1 MESGASG
8 LPVLAEAIVGRH
20 LRGSWMADR
29 EVYRIYRVMN
39 GVRRHGVVAAP
50 LVLRKETLFVPTLG
64 PAVERVAEDGTR
76 CAQARA
82 TLPPLARRL
91 LADVEWHGEIRMDRW
106 LGPQADA
113 GRARLLLVRL
123 LLVWSRSFHTE
134 SGYHTAVVIPW
145 RASAFSRRFARRAAR
160 LSYEEA
166 ARRLLLAGIRSAVI
180 ARERDI
186 RRWFVFGSGPLDAM
200 IDEGMIRR
208 LQVGR
213 LPWLTAASRRE

>member
-1 MESGASG
+1 MRTSRLEPERALEALQAQRLRLHRLEPARPLRGALAAAAFVRERAIVMESGASG

-82 TLPPLARRL
+82 TLQCAP
-91 LADVEWHGEIRMDRW
+91 
-106 LGPQADA
+106 
-113 GRARLLLVRL
+113 
-123 LLVWSRSFHTE
+123 
-134 SGYHTAVVIPW
+134 
-145 RASAFSRRFARRAAR
+145 AAR
-160 LSYEEA
+160 AFVISPEYFTPPSA
-166 ARRLLLAGIRSAVI
+166 MTGIPYFFAT
-180 ARERDI
+180 E
-186 RRWFVFGSGPLDAM
+186 
-200 IDEGMIRR
+200 
-208 LQVGR
+208 
-213 LPWLTAASRRE
+213 